1 MKGQNPI
8 FSHENDDWGTPDEIY
23 DPCNQEAGF
32 GLDAAATA
40 GNSKCGASYIDKL
53 GDALCDINWH
63 YHSQGRP
70 VWCNPPYSLIGEFLK
85 KAKEESMKGATVWV
99 LIPIR
104 SDTPYFQRYV
114 LGYDEQGNYHGGAAE
129 IRYIPGRVKF
139 SKSVPKPMTRYDF
152 EEKRKKYQYSA
163 PFPSI
168 IVIFRP
174 GNPEYLKTTPFIVSK
189 AKRKVINNVHSNSE
203 QTLPGTGTLKI
214 HETINGR
221 GNGRTSSTIRE
232 QFT

>member
-1 MKGQNPI
+1 MKDRQDPI
-8 FSHENDDWGTPDEIY
+8 FSCGECGHNFEDTEGGY
-23 DPCNQEAGF
+23 CNLLNG
-32 GLDAAATA
+32 
-40 GNSKCGASYIDKL
+40 
-53 GDALCDINWH
+53 W
-63 YHSQGRP
+63 
-70 VWCNPPYSLIGEFLK
+70 
-85 KAKEESMKGATVWV
+85 
-99 LIPIR
+99 
-104 SDTPYFQRYV
+104 
-114 LGYDEQGNYHGGAAE
+114 GNYHGGAAE

-203 QTLPGTGTLKI
+203 QTLHGTGTLKI
-214 HETINGR
+214 HETIP
-221 GNGRTSSTIRE
+221 
-232 QFT
+232 